1 MFTQIR
7 RSRKY
12 FRKVTFAVRIRQ
24 TVNLL
29 SCCCCCCCCCCCRCF
44 LYLFRS
50 AIFYFRRNNFE
61 LRLNRSYFDKLF
73 SFGNVRFSLKPAQI
87 LKFKK
92 LNLGLF
98 CPTNFVLFFLLQI
111 FVFLYS
117 NFLKHH
123 LIVKTKQLSLS
134 TKRVNRKKKRKQA
147 KENQPQQIK
156 RSKAV

>member
-7 RSRKY
+7 RSHKY
-12 FRKVTFAVRIRQ
+12 FRKVTFAVGIRQ

-29 SCCCCCCCCCCCRCF
+29 SCCCCCCCRCF

-61 LRLNRSYFDKLF
+61 VRLNRSYFDKLF
-73 SFGNVRFSLKPAQI
+73 SFGNVRFSLNPARI

-98 CPTNFVLFFLLQI
+98 CPTNFVLFFATDFCFPLQQ
-111 FVFLYS
+111 F
-117 NFLKHH
+117 
-123 LIVKTKQLSLS
+123 
-134 TKRVNRKKKRKQA
+134 
-147 KENQPQQIK
+147 P
-156 RSKAV
+156 KASFNY